1 MPSYILPFRQGGQ
14 DDYKLGALEVVKQEF
29 YLSRQ
34 PFFHVDTKNLKSVDF
49 SYKTLVLQLLRHLVY
64 NYLKDKM
71 QSVIE

>member
-1 MPSYILPFRQGGQ
+1 MQLFPSPKNHIMQGHGV
-14 DDYKLGALEVVKQEF
+14 DALEVVKQEF

-64 NYLKDKM
+64 NYL
-71 QSVIE
+71 EGLA